1 MSENVDTELLVNCTI
16 LAVKR
21 FELTSIV
28 NTSQLNNLNRTDII
42 YLLSGIIENKDN
54 LENINDAK

>member
-21 FELTSIV
+21 FELTSMV
-28 NTSQLNNLNRTDII
+28 NVSQVNSLNRSDII
-42 YLLSGIIENKDN
+42 VLLSGIIENRNN
-54 LENINDAK
+54 LEKINDAK